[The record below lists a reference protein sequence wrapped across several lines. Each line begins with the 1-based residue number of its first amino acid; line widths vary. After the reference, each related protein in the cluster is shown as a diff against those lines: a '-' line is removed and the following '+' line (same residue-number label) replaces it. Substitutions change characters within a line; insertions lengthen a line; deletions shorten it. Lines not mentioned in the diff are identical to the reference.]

1 MNTRRHP
8 RTLQEAFGPYTSS
21 RIHTGETALLPR
33 WVNRAAIAVLIAALG
48 GSLILPTGCTTEHDA
63 AVAIEQDAETAAMQA
78 AIDRNCAGLDQR
90 SELQCALDTLQELQ
104 PNRWIPE
111 DAARAAL
118 AVPFATTDTEE

>member
-1 MNTRRHP
+1 MTR
-8 RTLQEAFGPYTSS
+8 TTQLN
-21 RIHTGETALLPR
+21 LL
-33 WVNRAAIAVLIAALG
+33 AALALTITV
-48 GSLILPTGCTTEHDA
+48 GSFAALDNGPTEHDT

-118 AVPFATTDTEE
+118 AVPFATTKTKE

>member
-1 MNTRRHP
+1 MKRLN
-8 RTLQEAFGPYTSS
+8 LFA
-21 RIHTGETALLPR
+21 
-33 WVNRAAIAVLIAALG
+33 AALITAAVG
-48 GSLILPTGCTTEHDA
+48 ACAALDNGPTEHDT

-104 PNRWIPE
+104 PDRWIPE

-118 AVPFATTDTEE
+118 AVPFAATKTKE